1 MRPALCDPRH
11 TGVFHPVFLKRR
23 KQKAQRQGPR
33 KPRLPGKVFT
43 VNINLFGMK
52 RKTLQLIFHG
62 ITKI

>member
-1 MRPALCDPRH
+1 MFCFIPGIQEIAPEVR
-11 TGVFHPVFLKRR
+11 FLMCKTFFY
-23 KQKAQRQGPR
+23 R

-52 RKTLQLIFHG
+52 RKTLLLIFHG